1 MLFRFLSLSDKKP
14 QADAQGFVNIPKALA
29 ADAAQI
35 RAQAGAVNGA
45 DLLQHDDGVLPQSDM
60 LSRQGYMGRQRILFH
75 TAGDGRHNHGGAVSV
90 PDIVLNNKDGADAT
104 LLAPDDRHQIRIE
117 NISSAYIHAKH
128 LRHCM

>member
-1 MLFRFLSLSDKKP
+1 MSDKKP
-14 QADAQGFVNIPKALA
+14 QADAQGFVNTPKALA

-45 DLLQHDDGVLPQSDM
+45 DLLQHYDGMLPKSDM
-60 LSRQGYMGRQRILFH
+60 LSRQRHVGRQRNLFH
-75 TAGDGRHNHGGAVSV
+75 AAGDGCNDYGGAVSV
-90 PDIVLNNKDGADAT
+90 PDIVLNNKDGADAA